1 MSNSVDNPFSIS
13 TQGQKTTATTTSA
26 STSTNTGA
34 PSGGLESAQSISSA
48 PKVSGSAGVADMIMP
63 CRDCYNY
70 YDYNN
75 YNYDMFEAT
84 SYKTSMDDQ
93 GYYSYYT
100 RGDYT
105 LYQSYSYSGLSTSQ
119 SFDGS
124 SG

>member
-1 MSNSVDNPFSIS
+1 MSP
-13 TQGQKTTATTTSA
+13 A
-26 STSTNTGA
+26 
-34 PSGGLESAQSISSA
+34 
-48 PKVSGSAGVADMIMP
+48 KVGGSAGVADMMIP

-70 YDYNN
+70 YGYNN

-84 SYKTSMDDQ
+84 SYKTSMDNQ

-124 SG
+124 SGQTCTY

>member
-1 MSNSVDNPFSIS
+1 MSP
-13 TQGQKTTATTTSA
+13 A
-26 STSTNTGA
+26 
-34 PSGGLESAQSISSA
+34 
-48 PKVSGSAGVADMIMP
+48 KVGGSAGVADMMMIQ

-70 YDYNN
+70 YGYNN

-124 SG
+124 SGQTCTY